1 MNAHGEK
8 KYTIVDAVLEERTQA
23 LENGFLAKVDKCV
36 NWLKLRTLINK
47 KYTKTQNAVG
57 NPAYDSLMLFKILLL
72 EQWYGLSDYQVEERI
87 NDSISFTKF
96 IGLGFEHTAPD
107 HSTISRFRSAITELG
122 LIDKLLAELN
132 KQFVKHR
139 IARIEEGV
147 CIDATIVDTPFCPH
161 KPKSLVV
168 AGDREDTRSGLEK
181 RDELVYHEE
190 LKYTDPSLDHEARW
204 VKKGNEYRF
213 GFKHHVLTDI
223 NGVVLSVVTTS
234 TNVSDT
240 TMFKPLLATVSLP
253 PSHSRTLRQRL

>member
-1 MNAHGEK
+1 
-8 KYTIVDAVLEERTQA
+8 
-23 LENGFLAKVDKCV
+23 
-36 NWLKLRTLINK
+36 
-47 KYTKTQNAVG
+47 
-57 NPAYDSLMLFKILLL
+57 MLFKILLL

-122 LIDKLLAELN
+122 LLDKLLAELN

-181 RDELVYHEE
+181 LDELAYHEE
-190 LKYTDPSLDHEARW
+190 LKYTDPGLDHEAHW
-204 VKKGNEYRF
+204 VKKAMSIA
-213 GFKHHVLTDI
+213 L
-223 NGVVLSVVTTS
+223 VLSTTNS
-234 TNVSDT
+234 PTSMV
-240 TMFKPLLATVSLP
+240 LY
-253 PSHSRTLRQRL
+253 SRL